1 MSATYTVFGAVT
13 GESSAINLQG
23 DAPVSFSQPAGD
35 SAVGGAGF
43 TATTS
48 NLDGGSA
55 SVSAN
60 MFIGDFTQFSSQFG
74 LQAGGQAI
82 VEYTIRIVGPA
93 TNAFIP
99 VHVHMVASV
108 GGLQI
113 VNGGASIPAD
123 VPIAGGATANVALS
137 YANDTLNLPTLRGV
151 VAETNYDYRFFSSRV
166 SRPPKSSRRPIVSTA
181 QS

>member
-1 MSATYTVFGAVT
+1 
-13 GESSAINLQG
+13 
-23 DAPVSFSQPAGD
+23 
-35 SAVGGAGF
+35 
-43 TATTS
+43 
-48 NLDGGSA
+48 
-55 SVSAN
+55 

-74 LQAGGQAI
+74 LQGGGQAI

-99 VHVHMVASV
+99 VHVRMVASV

-137 YANDTLNLPTLRGV
+137 CANDTLNLPTLPGV